1 MFFIIIYFCCAL
13 CHFRNLHKEHK
24 IVEIKNLN
32 LKEENISIDNEKEE
46 LKTIIQE
53 SNNLKEKILVEIEK
67 INKVYEEIDNEITKS
82 FKIKHENLINKE
94 NDLKDLLKNEV
105 TKTKEKLEE
114 FFTETNKS
122 IKECERLNK
131 IIKTYEKEEKENNIV
146 EYLSYISHIN
156 TKKREMENLFFQIM
170 KNLSIS
176 YNHDEE
182 CLKFD
187 DYYFNGIK
195 YPKDV
200 EFKDIGIDSL
210 NVIWKFDKINF
221 IDFIDEKLLKFRVEI
236 KEEKQNGEFKSV
248 YEGNNNY
255 FKIDNLKIGKCYEI
269 RICTLYKD
277 FTSSYTPIQK
287 IKTLNVDSIILKESK
302 KDSIFLNKIFEWTGY
317 NKMVLLYR
325 SSRDG
330 TKSQV
335 FHEKCDNQGPTICL
349 YKNEKGY
356 IFGGYASISWT
367 NNRNGYVRAPD
378 CFIFTLTN
386 IHETEPTKFNFK
398 GTSDSVY
405 HNYNHGAHFGG
416 DIKIFEDFSTENS
429 RSQFPDDYEDT
440 LNKGKSIFT
449 GDLNNNNYEFKVK
462 EIEVF
467 KLLK

>member
-1 MFFIIIYFCCAL
+1 MCCAL
-13 CHFRNLHKEHK
+13 CYFRNFHKEHK
-24 IVEIKNLN
+24 IIEIKDLN
-32 LKEENISIDNEKEE
+32 LKEENISIDNEREE
-46 LKTIIQE
+46 LNNIMKE
-53 SNNLKEKILVEIEK
+53 SNNLKEKILLEIDE
-67 INKVYEEIDNEITKS
+67 INKTYQLINDEITKS

-114 FFTETNKS
+114 CFTESNKS

-131 IIKTYEKEEKENNIV
+131 IIKTFEKELKEINIIK
-146 EYLSYISHIN
+146 YLSLIDHIN
-156 TKKREMENLFFQIM
+156 NKKREIEKLFFQVM
-170 KNLSIS
+170 KNLKIS
-176 YNHDEE
+176 YNHEGE
-182 CLKFD
+182 YIKFD
-187 DYYFNGIK
+187 NLFFNGIK
-195 YPKDV
+195 FPKDI
-200 EFKDIGIDSL
+200 EFKDIWIDSL
-210 NVIWKFDKINF
+210 KVEWKFDKINF
-221 IDFIDEKLLKFRVEI
+221 INSIDEKLIKFRLEI
-236 KEEKQNGEFKSV
+236 KEQEQNDEFKLI

-255 FKIDNLKIGKCYEI
+255 FKIVNLKLDQCYEI

-277 FTSSYTPIQK
+277 FISSYSPIQK

-302 KDSIFLNKIFEWTGY
+302 KDLTFLKKIFEWTGY
-317 NKMVLLYR
+317 NKMELLYR

-330 TKSQV
+330 TKSQN

-367 NNRNGYVRAPD
+367 NNGNGYKRAPD

-386 IHETEPTKFNFK
+386 IHETEPTKFKFK

-405 HNYNHGAHFGG
+405 HNYDHGAHFGG
-416 DIKIFEDFSTENS
+416 DIKIFNDFSNQDS